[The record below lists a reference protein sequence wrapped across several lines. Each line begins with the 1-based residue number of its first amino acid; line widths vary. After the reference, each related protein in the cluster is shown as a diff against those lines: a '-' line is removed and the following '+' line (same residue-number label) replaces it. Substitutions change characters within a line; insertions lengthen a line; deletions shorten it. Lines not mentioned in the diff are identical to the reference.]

1 MKALGAGGVSML
13 EHMTLL
19 DALERFGN
27 DQRRPEPP
35 ERPQAGCVTTV
46 HAVDGVIIAS
56 PDALLSLRPASAF
69 AAVHGVASA
78 EAGPLERYEGIKPD
92 PTW

>member
-1 MKALGAGGVSML
+1 ML

-27 DQRRPEPP
+27 DQHRPQPP
-35 ERPQAGCVTTV
+35 ERPQAGCVTTLR
-46 HAVDGVIIAS
+46 AVDGVIIAS

-69 AAVHGVASA
+69 AEVDGVACA
-78 EAGPLERYEGIKPD
+78 QGDPIEHCEVIEND